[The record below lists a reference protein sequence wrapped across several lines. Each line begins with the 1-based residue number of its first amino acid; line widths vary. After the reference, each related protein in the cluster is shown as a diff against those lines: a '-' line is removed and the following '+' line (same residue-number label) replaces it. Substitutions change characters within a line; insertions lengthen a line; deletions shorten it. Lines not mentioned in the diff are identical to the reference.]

1 MKWEAKGELYTW
13 GLTIGV
19 MMGIAFWMLFDDPI
33 FGLILGISM
42 AIIFSETGRT
52 KHFAEADD
60 RVLRFGRKGREK
72 QELLLDDVQSLTF
85 HHGTMIVTSGD
96 TTYEL
101 DGAGDEEGL
110 QRFVDELQPR
120 LEPGGL

>member
-1 MKWEAKGELYTW
+1 MKWETKGEPYML
-13 GLTIGV
+13 GLPIGV

-33 FGLILGISM
+33 FGFILGISM

-72 QELLLDDVQSLTF
+72 QELLLDDVQSITF
-85 HHGTMIVTSGD
+85 RHGTMTVTSGGK
-96 TTYEL
+96 TFEL
-101 DGAGDEEGL
+101 DSAGDEEGL
-110 QRFVDELQPR
+110 QRFVDELQPQ
-120 LEPGGL
+120 LERGNL